1 MLFLVNDDAFSKI
14 TITVV
19 SNIAVDK
26 HFPRFAVELKAEQDG
41 TPVEITKENLLIQE
55 VNYTNS
61 PDSIIKTQNNTY
73 IVKWKSN
80 LTSKSSIAYFYLTQ
94 SNEVGY
100 EETEYPVLGELPILR
115 TIQTNNPTSGIPVLF
130 FKSKYNGNPDTL
142 GLYLKTNSNLDIVI
156 DSVVFDSPSDFKY
169 ELLAPIGTKC
179 PFKIKDIYGFFII
192 FFGKEKRLYQD
203 KITFYYNGGQT
214 LSLDLVANSYRAQ
227 TKTSL
232 VLTNPKPGDTLT
244 PCIAD
249 TIKWIGGMPGATT
262 FIQYSS
268 NNGITW
274 DLLDQTDDSLWVG
287 VISNKPTEQGLL
299 RIYQKF
305 KESPE
310 NTLQID
316 KGYNKVK
323 FTNSAE
329 YLIASTNDA
338 QILEWQIDQSAAQ
351 QKPTRSGQPYLI
363 ANYLEQYGAMVAL
376 AYTKDDITF
385 DKREFAAIYTP
396 YPYHFV
402 QNTGFDF
409 LYYFN
414 NLSANPF
421 KSIKLKYR
429 VRQAESDPRNRWLAV
444 LPKLSNKIDFF
455 SSDTKTID
463 YEFVAKAP
471 IRRFTFSSGGDSLI
485 IALQN
490 NVIEVYD
497 ISGGLSTPILKNT
510 LEFSSK
516 PLIDRIA
523 YSPDG
528 RFLAFSTVFPPYD
541 QPNQSNLL
549 QTSRTHVYE
558 VATNIMINSYFG
570 ENSEALG
577 VNFNPSSSRLVR
589 ASQKPEHIM
598 MYDLSLA
605 LDNDYFT
612 IDGADLFTYDFAT
625 EGHNIG
631 AISTNGEL
639 HLHKFVYT
647 ESDVIDGVFKIKY
660 PDIDTNIVLI
670 SDRFIDTDLDTVSVN
685 NLCNIGELPFIINNI
700 EFANGRNFKI
710 SRFTPQD
717 TIYPHECFE
726 FGYIFN
732 PIDTGVIIDT
742 LLVHTCAQTFK
753 IAFKSQG
760 LPRNLGLYKEE
771 YLFPGDT
778 FPKVCISEYLDLD
791 VKLFRNLDPVPLRVN
806 EVLIESGNNS
816 GFYVLTNFHDTVYT
830 VAPNEDF
837 YVRIRFIPQKRDINS
852 ATCLIKHSNQIYMI
866 PQVTLKGI
874 GLGSDTKISHNYLR
888 FIPEIP
894 TRKFKIQNLESTPL
908 TISGYM
914 FSIENT
920 YRVISPEL
928 PITISSQE
936 EIEIEVE
943 CLTPNDAQYSKL
955 VIKAMPC
962 LANAQ
967 IELNKYSGEST
978 VIIEDTEADPRGS
991 AVIKIKA
998 NSIEKNPYDGERF
1011 FEGELTINPNIF
1023 IANVDQ
1029 AIKSDYGIGKLI
1041 NQKVEDGKRIITFRV
1056 DGNFP
1061 MDGVIAE
1068 IHGLAGLTNPP
1079 SSQMELLP
1087 TSQFFGKNITTVS
1100 KPGVFKLINL
1110 CEDKYLYNQN
1120 TIISVK
1126 SIAPNPVQD
1135 VINLTIDSKLDAHF
1149 KIEIYNSMG
1158 VLVKEIGNITIKS
1171 GENSIPIDSHLLN
1184 NGQYRGV
1191 IKGNSVES
1199 VFSFIVLKY

>member
-1 MLFLVNDDAFSKI
+1 MLFLVNNDAFSKI
-14 TITVV
+14 TITFV

-26 HFPRFAVELKAEQDG
+26 HFPRFTVELKAEQDG

-80 LTSKSSIAYFYLTQ
+80 LTSKSSIAYFYLTHGK
-94 SNEVGY
+94 EVGY
-100 EETEYPVLGELPILR
+100 EESEYPVLGELPILK
-115 TIQTNNPTSGIPVLF
+115 TIQINHPTSGIPILF
-130 FKSKYNGNPDTL
+130 FKSKYNGDPDTL

-179 PFKIKDIYGFFII
+179 PFELKDIHGFFII

-232 VLTNPKPGDTLT
+232 VITNPKPGDTLT

-262 FIQYSS
+262 FIKYSS
-268 NNGITW
+268 NNGTTW
-274 DLLDQTDDSLWVG
+274 DILDQTDDSLWVG

-299 RIYQKF
+299 MIYQEF
-305 KESPE
+305 KKSPE

-316 KGYNKVK
+316 KGYNKIK
-323 FTNSAE
+323 FTNTAE

-338 QILEWQIDQSAAQ
+338 QILEWKIDQSGAQ
-351 QKPTRSGQPYLI
+351 QKPTRSGQPSSI
-363 ANYLEQYGAMVAL
+363 ANYYEQYEYGTMVAL
-376 AYTKDDITF
+376 TYTKDDIASG
-385 DKREFAAIYTP
+385 KREFAAIYTP
-396 YPYHFV
+396 YPQKLEPYAR
-402 QNTGFDF
+402 FDS

-414 NLSANPF
+414 NLSVNPV
-421 KSIKLKYR
+421 KSIRLKYR

-471 IRRFTFSSGGDSLI
+471 IRRFIFSSGGDSLI

-528 RFLAFSTVFPPYD
+528 RFLAFSTVFPPDD

-612 IDGADLFTYDFAT
+612 IDGSDLFTYDFAT

-660 PDIDTNIVLI
+660 PTVSIDSIVLPDRYIDTE
-670 SDRFIDTDLDTVSVN
+670 LDTSSIH
-685 NLCNIGELPFIINNI
+685 NLCNTGNLPFIINSI
-700 EFANGRNFKI
+700 EFANDRNFKI

-717 TIYPHECFE
+717 TIYPHECFD
-726 FGYIFN
+726 FGYVFN
-732 PIDTGVIIDT
+732 PIDTGLIVDT
-742 LLVHTCAQTFK
+742 LLVHTCVQTFK
-753 IAFKSQG
+753 IAFKSKG
-760 LPRNLGLYKEE
+760 LPRNLKYYDEE
-771 YLFPGDT
+771 YNFGD
-778 FPKVCISEYLDLD
+778 VCLTKFKDKK
-791 VKLFRNLDPVPLRVN
+791 VKLFRNIDPVPLRIN
-806 EVLIESGNNS
+806 AVLFKTENNS
-816 GFYVLTNFHDTVYT
+816 GFFVMSNYDTLVI
-830 VAPNEDF
+830 VQPDEDYF
-837 YVRIRFIPQKRDINS
+837 VDVRFTPKKRGIN
-852 ATCLIKHSNQIYMI
+852 TGDCIIKHSNQGYMI
-866 PQVTLKGI
+866 PQITFKGF
-874 GLGSDTKISHNYLR
+874 GLGSDVAFSPTQLR

-894 TRKFKIQNLESTPL
+894 IRKFKIQNLENTPI
-908 TISGYM
+908 TIEGYQ
-914 FSIENT
+914 FSVQNA
-920 YRVISPEL
+920 YKVISP
-928 PITISSQE
+928 IGQKTIDPKG
-936 EIEIEVE
+936 EIEIEVQ
-943 CLTPNDAQYSKL
+943 CLTPEAAQYAELEL
-955 VIKAMPC
+955 VAIPC
-962 LANAQ
+962 LANSKFQ
-967 IELNKYSGEST
+967 LNKYSGES
-978 VIIEDTEADPRGS
+978 IIQVEDTEADPRGN
-991 AVIKIKA
+991 AVIKIIASSKE
-998 NSIEKNPYDGERF
+998 NNPYQGVRF
-1011 FEGELTINPNIF
+1011 FEGELVINQGIF
-1023 IANVDQ
+1023 IANTEQ
-1029 AIKSDYGIGKLI
+1029 AIKSEYGNGELLDQTI
-1041 NQKVEDGKRIITFRV
+1041 NDGKRKITFRV
-1056 DGNFP
+1056 EGDFP
-1061 MDGVIAE
+1061 MEGVIAE

-1079 SSQMELLP
+1079 SSPIELLP
-1087 TSQFFGKNITTVS
+1087 TSQLFGKNITTVS
-1100 KPGVFKLINL
+1100 KPGLFKLINL

-1135 VINLTIDSKLDAHF
+1135 VINLKIDSKLDAHF

-1191 IKGNSVES
+1191 IKGNSIES